1 MRNLLLLTLSAGA
14 TFAQLPQDTLRTQLY
29 APTTVKQ
36 KFLAE
41 TPGAVEERRTEHSV
55 HFRKPDGTR
64 VALISQYLHWRDPET
79 GQMLAVEPALWTLDN
94 GWRLEGG
101 PVKARIVRSG
111 TAWTFELYQQR
122 DDKQWKTISF
132 TIPAPSTTKGSRSLS
147 LTRS

>member
-1 MRNLLLLTLSAGA
+1 MRKLLLLTLSAGA
-14 TFAQLPQDTLRTQLY
+14 TFAQLPQDALRSQLY
-29 APTTVKQ
+29 APKTVKQ

-64 VALISQYLHWRDPET
+64 VALVSQYLHWRDPET
-79 GQMLAVEPALWTLDN
+79 GQMRAVEPALWTLDN

-111 TAWTFELYQQR
+111 TTWTFELYQQR

-132 TIPAPSTTKGSRSLS
+132 TIPAPSTTRGCRSLS